1 MSVDCRGIWSKR
13 FSAAVFVL
21 ALICGLGQPAGA
33 QVLPP
38 YSIAVGLPNPTGL
51 TTLPGLDTAQQTMA
65 QSINNVCPTINAI
78 AGTAGQR
85 DLAFICSAMTGN
97 AVTVQNQPNPLG
109 LPSYGLD
116 ANGLKNALTQLNG
129 GFETVV
135 PTSQATTV
143 EDRQSS
149 VQSGVVE
156 ARLSQLRDRMSG
168 TALASLGDR
177 PTYQLAAAGVSDVP
191 LGAAPPNAWS
201 GRLGVF
207 ADGIGAFGSHDTTG
221 RQNGYS
227 FGNGGFVAG
236 ADYQFTP
243 QFAAGAAFGYMR
255 DSTDFDVSAKSP
267 AGQFLHSD
275 LFQGNLY
282 GTYIINPALYLEG
295 AATIGGGSSDS
306 RRHIVIPSTT
316 GIPGID
322 RFANGSFGTNSYGGS
337 LGGGYVVPLGLWT
350 LTGTGRFQ
358 YNRVHADGFTE
369 SGASG
374 ADLSYGSTGHN
385 AFLSFIGGRV
395 QYTVPTAWGVFT
407 PLARFEWA
415 HQYNRGNTA
424 VSVAYAQDP
433 SLLSSFVLPGDV
445 NSHDY
450 YDLGVNLAMQFTPAT
465 SGFIAYD
472 AILGLNHTS
481 VNSIIGGI
489 RMRF

>member
-1 MSVDCRGIWSKR
+1 MSVDCRAIWAR
-13 FSAAVFVL
+13 PLAAAALGLVL
-21 ALICGLGQPAGA
+21 VSGLGRPAAA
-33 QVLPP
+33 QFLPS
-38 YSIAVGLPNPTGL
+38 YSVAVGLPNPTGL
-51 TTLPGLDTAQQTMA
+51 TTLPGLNTAQQSMA
-65 QSINNVCPTINAI
+65 QSINNVCPTINTI
-78 AGTAGQR
+78 ATGAGQK
-85 DLAFICSAMTGN
+85 DLAGICSAMIGN

-116 ANGLKNALTQLNG
+116 ANGLKSALTQLNG
-129 GFETVV
+129 GVETVV

-156 ARLSQLRDRMSG
+156 ARLSQLRNRMSG
-168 TALASLGDR
+168 TAFASLGDQ
-177 PTYQLAAAGVSDVP
+177 PAYQLAAAGVSDVP
-191 LGAAPPNAWS
+191 LGPASSNPWS

-207 ADGIGAFGSHDTTG
+207 ADGIGAFGSRDATG

-227 FGNGGFVAG
+227 FGNGGFIAG

-255 DSTDFDVSAKSP
+255 DSTDFAVSPQSP

-282 GTYIINPALYLEG
+282 GTYIVSPSLYLEG

-322 RFANGSFGTNSYGGS
+322 RFAAGSFGNRSYGAS
-337 LGGGYVVPLGLWT
+337 LGGGYAVPLGLWT
-350 LTGTGRFQ
+350 LTATGRFQ
-358 YNRVHADGFTE
+358 YDREHADGFTE

-374 ADLSYGSTGHN
+374 ADLTYGTTAHN
-385 AFLSFIGGRV
+385 AFLSFLGGQA
-395 QYTVPTAWGVFT
+395 QYTVPTAWGTFA

-424 VSVAYAQDP
+424 VSVAYAEDP

-445 NSHDY
+445 NNHDY
-450 YDLGVNLAMQFTPAT
+450 YDVGVSLAMQFTPAT

-472 AILGLNHTS
+472 AILGLDHTS
-481 VNSIIGGI
+481 VNSIIGGLRI
-489 RMRF
+489 RF